1 MDCEGGDCE
10 EGMGSDCDMGVEPEP
25 PAVKSGMAE
34 VRGAVD
40 GKDRTGGGCWT
51 DEASATV
58 FAPVKG

>member
-40 GKDRTGGGCWT
+40 GKDRGRLLDGRGQCDGVCTR
-51 DEASATV
+51 
-58 FAPVKG
+58 